1 MGFVGDYSGVKSIH
15 SNPSNARYKEPTS
28 HIDVVL
34 RNRFTGRRL
43 FSVDGVAI
51 SERRTGWLAL
61 ACLNLLLQGRS
72 QINVFLFGAGK
83 VAEAI
88 ILALNSGASGRI
100 QRIAILSRCN
110 QSNHELVQRLQPE
123 VKISLK
129 AVNNRAYLSK
139 SKFIITATN
148 SNKPVFE
155 MKEITDNAVTLTLGI
170 DELPADYFDHVL
182 KLSGIV
188 VADDMDAMETRNI
201 DSLALHYSRRHLKL
215 TKHGRDNG
223 IRNYSEVLRD
233 PVLMQRLISWNGPA
247 NFSAVGLASY
257 DLAVA
262 VHLYEKLAKT
272 VVQKYVDHA
281 ASVLL
286 AD

>member
-1 MGFVGDYSGVKSIH
+1 
-15 SNPSNARYKEPTS
+15 
-28 HIDVVL
+28 
-34 RNRFTGRRL
+34 
-43 FSVDGVAI
+43 
-51 SERRTGWLAL
+51 
-61 ACLNLLLQGRS
+61 
-72 QINVFLFGAGK
+72 
-83 VAEAI
+83 
-88 ILALNSGASGRI
+88 
-100 QRIAILSRCN
+100 
-110 QSNHELVQRLQPE
+110 
-123 VKISLK
+123 
-129 AVNNRAYLSK
+129 
-139 SKFIITATN
+139 
-148 SNKPVFE
+148 

-281 ASVLL
+281 PQSYLLIEWASLNRRDYMTYCKTAFASMYLQPNPCILFSFLHILRVFCQYFMGDSICEKCTPLL
-286 AD
+286 